1 MAFDPKTYQ
10 ILHMIAAGGMA
21 EVFLARQRML
31 EGIDRLVVVKRLLP
45 DLRDD
50 EEFITMFLDEARI
63 ATNIRHPHV
72 VQLYDAARFQE
83 DVFLV
88 LEYVDGVSLRRVLDA
103 AGEKQ
108 RPLSA
113 ADAAGIGLTLADTL
127 AHVHE
132 AEDEHGK
139 SLHIVH
145 RDLTPA
151 NVLISWTGVI
161 KLIDFGIAR
170 GDNRVYETA
179 TGMVKGTAG
188 YMAPEQL
195 REGTLD
201 ARTDIFALGV
211 VLYELFTGTH
221 PFATRNMYDLYD
233 VIVHGR
239 FSPPRVQRPD
249 IPWRASTLILSCL
262 QADPAKRPQSMHEVA
277 FELQHVINEVGHVP
291 TFRGMATLLA
301 GLIERPSTPPVRGM
315 QLSELETDV
324 ERPTKVQRK
333 PKR

>member
-10 ILHMIAAGGMA
+10 IINMIAVGGMA

-63 ATNIRHPHV
+63 ATSIRHPHV
-72 VQLYDAARFQE
+72 VQLYDAARFQQ

-103 AGEKQ
+103 AVERK

-139 SLHIVH
+139 PLHIVH

-151 NVLISWTGVI
+151 NVLISWTGVL

-195 REGTLD
+195 GEGTLD
-201 ARTDIFALGV
+201 SRTDVFSLGV

-233 VIVHGR
+233 IITHGR
-239 FSPPRVQRPD
+239 FAPPSVPRPD
-249 IPWRASTLILSCL
+249 IPGRASTLIMACL
-262 QADPAKRPQSMHEVA
+262 QADPANRPQSMYDVA
-277 FELQHVINEVGHVP
+277 FELQHVTHEAGHVP
-291 TFRGMATLLA
+291 SFRGMAKLVA
-301 GLIERPSTPPVRGM
+301 ELIDRSSAPSVRTM
-315 QLSELETDV
+315 QPSQLETDV

-333 PKR
+333 PK

>member
-10 ILHMIAAGGMA
+10 IINMIAVGGMA

-31 EGIDRLVVVKRLLP
+31 EGVDRLVVVKRLLP

-63 ATNIRHPHV
+63 ATSIRHPHV

-103 AGEKQ
+103 AVAKK

-139 SLHIVH
+139 PLHIVH

-151 NVLISWTGVI
+151 NVLISWTGVL
-161 KLIDFGIAR
+161 KVIDFGIAR

-195 REGTLD
+195 GEGALD
-201 ARTDIFALGV
+201 ARTDVFSLGV

-221 PFATRNMYDLYD
+221 PFATRNMYDLHD
-233 VIVHGR
+233 IIVHGR
-239 FSPPRVQRPD
+239 FAPPTVPRPD
-249 IPWRASTLILSCL
+249 IPVRASTLIMACL
-262 QADPAKRPQSMHEVA
+262 QADPANRPQSMNDVA
-277 FELQHVINEVGHVP
+277 FELQHVTHEAGHVP
-291 TFRGMATLLA
+291 SFRGMAKLVA
-301 GLIERPSTPPVRGM
+301 GLIDRSSAPSVRTM
-315 QLSELETDV
+315 QPSQLETDV

-333 PKR
+333 AK

>member
-63 ATNIRHPHV
+63 ATSIRHPHV

-103 AGEKQ
+103 AVARKC
-108 RPLSA
+108 PLSA

-132 AEDEHGK
+132 AQDERGK

-211 VLYELFTGTH
+211 VLYELFTGVH
-221 PFATRNMYDLYD
+221 PFAAGSMYDLYD

-239 FSPPRVQRPD
+239 FAPPRVAQPD
-249 IPWRASTLILSCL
+249 IPLRGSTLIIACL
-262 QADPAKRPQSMHEVA
+262 QGEPANRPQSMREVA
-277 FELQHVINEVGHVP
+277 FELQRVLNELGHVP
-291 TFRGMATLLA
+291 TFRGVAKLVAELVDRSSA
-301 GLIERPSTPPVRGM
+301 PSVRGM
-315 QLSELETDV
+315 EPSQLETDV

-333 PKR
+333 PK